1 MKSINIR
8 AAKRGSIIGT
18 APDCSPYPETSTPSQ
33 FTSIAAAGSD
43 IYKGLGKTRC
53 HGLSPATLASK
64 PSTTA
69 SKMRFSEVFTA
80 LTLAASAV
88 AHPSAPK
95 PKKGLATAMKAR
107 GREFIGTALT
117 L

>member
-1 MKSINIR
+1 
-8 AAKRGSIIGT
+8 
-18 APDCSPYPETSTPSQ
+18 
-33 FTSIAAAGSD
+33 
-43 IYKGLGKTRC
+43 
-53 HGLSPATLASK
+53 
-64 PSTTA
+64 
-69 SKMRFSEVFTA
+69 MRFSEVFTA